1 MGVDDAWDSSLVPCE
16 YVLDPNDPKVDTADS
31 TTFDAVDIE
40 EYQLSKHLKFDEAV
54 LEPAPD
60 ESSHVGNVW
69 RCRRLTEPKPDGKS
83 LCPFH
88 RDPEER
94 EISDAFLSQL
104 CLVLIQDERE
114 GSELVKEYIDTHV
127 AEGFENAEEVLK
139 IEPRDD
145 EPVHGETVARR
156 RKMFCGARFGQFDLS
171 HQVFSTR
178 DRYPLDF
185 QGAIVQELDWFK
197 TVVDSPVLANGLRAP
212 TDGGGNVRFKDAEVT
227 GELSLEGLATEGKV
241 SLSEA
246 AFEDVLL
253 DDAVIG
259 ELSVR
264 EATVDGKLTATDL
277 ETTGKI
283 LILSTNIDEH
293 LSFSNAKVA
302 SMTVSQSTVEQGLSL
317 HQVSVYTDSG
327 LDITQSNLGSRCS
340 MQNGFVNGNASF
352 YGTRVDGELIL
363 REGTLCGDLI
373 LAETIVDGTVS
384 MPATLHI
391 EGGLRCEKASMQA
404 LEVERPT
411 VGGQLDLTKLD
422 ANRLQIEPPAK
433 ANRHP
438 AIRAVTLGGCRV
450 GSAALTPMANPDD
463 ETDTVVYDL
472 ERGSVET
479 FEEPDGS
486 VPRGHSLYD
495 YLRLVETDLT
505 DVDFSVHRDRL
516 FQNRW
521 DLHGLR
527 EGGEK
532 DVQLARRFETI
543 RRIANGG
550 GEKSDDTDSQAEV
563 RAARQ
568 LLGAWR
574 ERTGEGSDGH
584 KHDERIPTDQQS
596 GREPFQSPDIRADVE
611 AAIESSRVLS
621 ALDGVLSSFG
631 RAWERLAGR
640 VPVRLAIPM
649 VDRGPPTITLNQL
662 ESTYA
667 GAKTAADAIG
677 ENEAA
682 SAFFVREQW
691 YIQLQNRRHIREEFP
706 PVYLGTVKTIHR
718 TLRRGAAALTGLVPG
733 SAPVSEQNG
742 PAEKNENEEHWDAS
756 DGTTEGGEPV
766 SEESTGGVKQD
777 RADWLEG
784 EKKTRTGIDPD
795 VDRTAVGGTALGRDP
810 VLPPANPQ
818 KLGRYL
824 LAWLSNASLR
834 VFTRYGESPRRVLGW
849 WLGIIIVWS
858 GLYYFVALARLGWT
872 DPWQL
877 TAEQGPGFLLL
888 SIGSFTTVI
897 PALPILPFGSG
908 TSKRYAFLSDD
919 WVITL
924 LSELEGL
931 LGVLFISLFVLTL
944 TRSIQ
949 R

>member
-1 MGVDDAWDSSLVPCE
+1 MGVDDAWDGSLVPCE
-16 YVLDPNDPKVDTADS
+16 YVLDPNDPSLDRADPA
-31 TTFDAVDIE
+31 TFDAVDVE
-40 EYQLSKHLKFDEAV
+40 EYKLSKYLEFDKDL

-60 ESSHVGNVW
+60 ESSYVGKVW
-69 RCRRLTEPKPDGKS
+69 RCRRLTEPNRDGRS

-94 EISDAFLSQL
+94 KISDAFLSQL

-127 AEGFENAEEVLK
+127 AEKFENAEEVLK

-145 EPVHGETVARR
+145 ETVHGEAVARR

-171 HQVFSTR
+171 HRVVSTR

-185 QGAIVQELDWFK
+185 QGAVVQELDWSK
-197 TVVDSPVLANGLRAP
+197 TVVDSRVKANGLRAP
-212 TDGGGNVRFKDAEVT
+212 TDGGGNVRFKNAEVT
-227 GELSLEGLATEGKV
+227 SELSLTGLATEGKL

-253 DDAVIG
+253 DDAVLG
-259 ELSVR
+259 ELSAR
-264 EATVDGKLTATDL
+264 ETTIDGKLTATYL
-277 ETTGKI
+277 KTTGKI
-283 LILSTNIDEH
+283 LILRTNIDEH

-317 HQVSVYTDSG
+317 HQVSVRNEG
-327 LDITQSNLGSRCS
+327 ELDITQSNLGSRCS

-363 REGTLCGDLI
+363 REATLCGDLI
-373 LAETIVDGTVS
+373 LEETIVDGTVS

-391 EGGLRCEKASMQA
+391 EGGLRCEKASVQA
-404 LEVERPT
+404 LKIERPT
-411 VGGQLDLTKLD
+411 VDGQLDLTKLD
-422 ANRLQIEPPAK
+422 ANRLQIEPPAQ

-450 GSAALTPMANPDD
+450 GTAALAPMADPAD

-479 FEEPDGS
+479 LEEPDGS

-505 DVDFSVHRDRL
+505 DIDFSVHRNRL

-532 DVQLARRFETI
+532 DVQLARRFDTI

-550 GEKSDDTDSQAEV
+550 GEKSDDKDSQAEV
-563 RAARQ
+563 RAARR
-568 LLGAWR
+568 LLGVWR
-574 ERTGEGSDGH
+574 KRTSEGSDGH
-584 KHDERIPTDQQS
+584 KHDERTPTDQQS
-596 GREPFQSPDIRADVE
+596 GRELCQSPDKRADVE
-611 AAIESSRVLS
+611 AAIESSWVLS
-621 ALDGVLSSFG
+621 VLDGALSSFG
-631 RAWERLAGR
+631 RARERLAGL
-640 VPVRLAIPM
+640 VPVRLAIPT
-649 VDRGPPTITLNQL
+649 VDRGPPSITLNQL

-667 GAKTAADAIG
+667 EAKTAADAIG

-706 PVYLGTVKTIHR
+706 PVYLSAVRTVHR
-718 TLRRGAAALTGLVPG
+718 ILRRGAAALTGLVPG

-742 PAEKNENEEHWDAS
+742 RTEKSENEEPRDAS
-756 DGTTEGGEPV
+756 DGTTGGGERV
-766 SEESTGGVKQD
+766 SEESTDEIKQD
-777 RADWLEG
+777 RTDGLDG
-784 EKKTRTGIDPD
+784 EIKRKTGIGPD
-795 VDRTAVGGTALGRDP
+795 INRTAVGGTALGRDP
-810 VLPPANPQ
+810 TLPSANPQ

-834 VFTRYGESPRRVLGW
+834 AFTSYGESPRRVLGW
-849 WLGIIIVWS
+849 WLGIITVWS
-858 GLYYFVALARLGWT
+858 GLYYFVALTRLGWT
-872 DPWQL
+872 DPWRL
-877 TAEQGPGFLLL
+877 LVEQGPGFLLL

-897 PALPILPFGSG
+897 PALPVLPFDSG
-908 TSKRYAFLSDD
+908 ASERYAFLSDD